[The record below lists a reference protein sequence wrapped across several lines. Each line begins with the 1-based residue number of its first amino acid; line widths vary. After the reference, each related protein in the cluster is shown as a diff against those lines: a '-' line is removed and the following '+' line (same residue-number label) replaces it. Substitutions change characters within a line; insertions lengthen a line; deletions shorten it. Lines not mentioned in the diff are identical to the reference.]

1 MKLYKKFIFMLLLS
15 SGLVTTSCVGDLDVT
30 PIDPNLNTVDKALT
44 SQADFEAFLAQ
55 CYTGFA
61 TSGSYGPNGDSNI
74 SGLDGGQSQ
83 YFRGLFHLNEYTTDE
98 CVIGWNDQ
106 TIQDLHGLAWTS
118 SDTFVAALYYRIFY
132 QVAMCNEFIRQANA
146 SSIDFAEKA
155 TYIAEA
161 RALRALSY
169 YHAIDMF
176 GNVPFA
182 DETSSVGSTNPQR
195 ITRSDLFNWLEAELK
210 DLVSDGSALKAAR
223 QNEYGRIDKGATRMI
238 LAKLYLNAEVYTGT
252 AKYNECAQVC
262 KEIQGDGYSLHPKY
276 AELFMADNNECTDE
290 IMFAIEQD
298 GNYTQ
303 GYGVTNFLVFASC
316 GGKMD
321 PASMGISSGWSG
333 IRTTPEFY
341 DSFATGDNRSMFFTT
356 EQQKEIDDIA
366 NFQHGYAFMKFTN
379 MRSDGTPGS
388 NPGFVDTDF
397 GVFRYADALLMLAE
411 CAKRGATEVT
421 ATEGAA
427 ALSLVRQRAGLSPVT
442 NYTLDDV
449 LRERGCELYLEGWR
463 RSDLIRFGKFT
474 TDSYL
479 WSWKGGIK
487 DGRGV
492 DSHFNLFPIPD
503 KDLNSN
509 SNLVQNE
516 GYK

>member
-1 MKLYKKFIFMLLLS
+1 MKLYKKLICLCLLS
-15 SGLVTTSCVGDLDVT
+15 ASMITTSCVGDLDVT
-30 PIDPNLNTVDKALT
+30 PIDPSLNTSDKALT
-44 SQADFEAFLAQ
+44 SQEDYEAFLAQ

-98 CVIGWNDQ
+98 CVVGWNDQ

-132 QVAMCNEFIRQANA
+132 QVAMCNEYIRQANA
-146 SSIDFAEKA
+146 SPLNFNEKA
-155 TYIAEA
+155 EYIAEV
-161 RALRALSY
+161 RTLRALAY
-169 YHAIDMF
+169 LHAIDMF

-182 DETSSVGSTNPQR
+182 DETSVVGSINPVR
-195 ITRSDLFNWLEAELK
+195 ITRSDLFNWLEKELK
-210 DLVSDGSALKAAR
+210 DIIDNSSLKNAR
-223 QNEYGRIDKGATRMI
+223 QNIYGRIDKGAARMI

-252 AKYNECAQVC
+252 AKFNECAQVC
-262 KEIQGDGYSLHPKY
+262 KDILKDGYSLHSKY
-276 AELFMADNNECTDE
+276 AELFMADNNRCTDE

-298 GNYTQ
+298 GNNTQ
-303 GYGVTNFLVFASC
+303 SYGVTNFIVFASC

-321 PASMGISSGWSG
+321 PASMGISSGWGG

-341 DSFATGDNRSMFFTT
+341 NSFQKGDMRSMFFTT
-356 EQQKEIDDIA
+356 EQQKEIDDMA
-366 NFQHGYAFMKFTN
+366 NFQHGYAFQKFTN
-379 MRSDGTPGS
+379 VKSDGKPGS
-388 NPGFVDTDF
+388 SVGFVDTDMPVLRF
-397 GVFRYADALLMLAE
+397 ADVLLMLAE
-411 CAKRGATEVT
+411 CAKHNVSAITE
-421 ATEGAA
+421 AEG
-427 ALSLVRQRAGLSPVT
+427 LSYLNQVRNRAGLANQTS
-442 NYTLDDV
+442 YTLDDI
-449 LRERGCELYLEGWR
+449 LRERGCELYMEGWR

-474 TDSYL
+474 SDSYL
-479 WSWKGGIK
+479 WSWKGGVK
-487 DGRGV
+487 TGKGV

-503 KDLNSN
+503 KDLNNN